1 MWGLYVDIYQS
12 VCLGIVTFVILCV
25 CARNIVCTEEAGTA
39 AGADGGTAAGG
50 DDAGGDTAGGGDAAG
65 GGGDAAAPASN
76 DTAPAG
82 NDTAAAGGDDAAA
95 AGGGAAA
102 AAPAGPTTTT
112 TTTTTTPHP
121 LSLPCQCLGDAA
133 LLADPAL
140 TSNVLRVCRDHAPAR
155 VTSDGVGRVSE
166 RYRSQLQ
173 LELQTKF
180 SEDWSCKIT
189 ENAQPY

>member
-1 MWGLYVDIYQS
+1 M
-12 VCLGIVTFVILCV
+12 ILCV
-25 CARNIVCTEEAGTA
+25 FARNIICTEDAGAA

-50 DDAGGDTAGGGDAAG
+50 GDTAGGDTAGGDDGAG
-65 GGGDAAAPASN
+65 GGGEAAAPASN

-82 NDTAAAGGDDAAA
+82 NDTATAGGDDAAA
-95 AGGGAAA
+95 AGGGGAAA

-140 TSNVLRVCRDHAPAR
+140 TSNVLRVCRDHAPSR
-155 VTSDGVGRVSE
+155 MTSDGVGRVSE
-166 RYRSQLQ
+166 RFRSQLQ
-173 LELQTKF
+173 LELQTNL
-180 SEDWSCKIT
+180 SED
-189 ENAQPY
+189 

>member
-1 MWGLYVDIYQS
+1 M
-12 VCLGIVTFVILCV
+12 ILCV
-25 CARNIVCTEEAGTA
+25 FARNIICTEDAGAA

-50 DDAGGDTAGGGDAAG
+50 DDGGGDTAGGDTAGGDDGAG
-65 GGGDAAAPASN
+65 GGGEAAAPASN
-76 DTAPAG
+76 DTATAG
-82 NDTAAAGGDDAAA
+82 NDTATAGGDDAAA

-140 TSNVLRVCRDHAPAR
+140 TSNVLRVCRNHAPSR
-155 VTSDGVGRVSE
+155 MTSDGVGRVSE

-173 LELQTKF
+173 LELQTNI
-180 SEDWSCKIT
+180 SED
-189 ENAQPY
+189 

>member
-1 MWGLYVDIYQS
+1 M
-12 VCLGIVTFVILCV
+12 ILCV
-25 CARNIVCTEEAGTA
+25 IARNIICTEDAGAA
-39 AGADGGTAAGG
+39 AGAEGGTAAGG
-50 DDAGGDTAGGGDAAG
+50 GDTAGGDTAGGDDGAG
-65 GGGDAAAPASN
+65 GGGEAAAPASN

-82 NDTAAAGGDDAAA
+82 NDTATAGGDDAAA

-140 TSNVLRVCRDHAPAR
+140 TSNVLRVCRDHAPSR
-155 VTSDGVGRVSE
+155 MTSDGVGRVSE

-173 LELQTKF
+173 LELQTNL
-180 SEDWSCKIT
+180 SED
-189 ENAQPY
+189 